1 MNKKMKIVCAWCNG
15 KISGKGTVLSHGIC
29 DKCFAELKQAKFEF
43 VEVLTAS
50 AGISLSGQEASPH
63 HGNEWPDWRQESI
76 SPPG

>member
-50 AGISLSGQEASPH
+50 AGIKRWTPSFGQENAEIKLGSQALL
-63 HGNEWPDWRQESI
+63 D
-76 SPPG
+76 